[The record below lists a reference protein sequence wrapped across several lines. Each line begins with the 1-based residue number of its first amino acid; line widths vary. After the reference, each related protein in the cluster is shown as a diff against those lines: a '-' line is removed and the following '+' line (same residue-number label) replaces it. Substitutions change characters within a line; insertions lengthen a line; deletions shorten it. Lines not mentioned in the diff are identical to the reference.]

1 MATKFQKEHRKSVS
15 TSSVKMS
22 IYLLLRLKIKDKD
35 YDNNVNS
42 YLKDFKSEERSKSD
56 TIK

>member
-1 MATKFQKEHRKSVS
+1 M
-15 TSSVKMS
+15 
-22 IYLLLRLKIKDKD
+22 KDKD

-42 YLKDFKSEERSKSD
+42 YLKDFKSEEQSKSD

>member
-1 MATKFQKEHRKSVS
+1 MARKFQKEHRKSVS
-15 TSSVKMS
+15 TTSVKMS
-22 IYLLLRLKIKDKD
+22 INLFLGLQMRDKD

-42 YLKDFKSEERSKSD
+42 YLKDFKSEEQSKSD